1 MSYGFD
7 GTKRQEQKLLRY
19 VYISYLVELTIFS
32 VISLKFSLK
41 SYQDHYIFRVPLSNY
56 DDIENGNLF
65 FLSARETNKVVRVMS
80 YLWQR

>member
-41 SYQDHYIFRVPLSNY
+41 GYQDHYIFRVPLSNY